1 MSVESNWQQE
11 LETPTE
17 VFFRAFAERVT
28 EPDGVRDAIREAVKT
43 LVPRI
48 DWEAY
53 QPHFPHGLLGLR
65 SVLRLRP
72 LLSEPSFLRALATQL
87 HMAAHEGRRSAQAL
101 AQSLAAKG
109 SGSWRN
115 LEGFI
120 QSHRPGLAYAETQG
134 FEQPTSEDFQRLGRL
149 TGLD

>member
-11 LETPTE
+11 LETPTAG
-17 VFFRAFAERVT
+17 FFAAFAERVA
-28 EPDGVRDAIREAVKT
+28 EPNGVRDALREAVKT

-72 LLSEPSFLRALATQL
+72 MLSVRSFLRALATQA
-87 HMAAHEGRRSAQAL
+87 HMAAHEGRRNAQGL
-101 AQSLAAKG
+101 AQSLSAKG

-120 QSHRPGLAYAETQG
+120 QSRRPGLAYAEAQG
-134 FEQPTSEDFQRLGRL
+134 FEQPARSDFQRLG
-149 TGLD
+149 